1 MVFHAVCF
9 VAVKPFFNKEPQDVV
24 ALLGKR
30 VVFQCAVDGEP
41 VPNVLWRREDG
52 KMPIGR
58 ARILDDKSLLI
69 ENVQTSDEGI
79 YICAAEN
86 LVGSITAKASLVVTC
101 KSTFR
106 VFFKLVTS
114 RNENNDLSKG
124 PNGIQMIIGG
134 PFNRPKTMALVT
146 LKSVILLKEMVSWR
160 PPEIYTSCVVCILS
174 RGCFFTCLDKIA
186 TVHNLSRT

>member
-1 MVFHAVCF
+1 
-9 VAVKPFFNKEPQDVV
+9 VAARGRQD
-24 ALLGKR
+24 AHR
-30 VVFQCAVDGEP
+30 
-41 VPNVLWRREDG
+41 
-52 KMPIGR
+52 R

-134 PFNRPKTMALVT
+134 RLIGPKQW
-146 LKSVILLKEMVSWR
+146 LLSLLNQL
-160 PPEIYTSCVVCILS
+160 SC
-174 RGCFFTCLDKIA
+174 
-186 TVHNLSRT
+186 